1 MKRLKYDFHIH
12 TILSPCGDSDST
24 PNNVVNMAMIKGLDA
39 IAVTD
44 HNTVKNARACM
55 KVGESVGVTVVPG
68 MELTTSEDVHVVCLF
83 PDIDSA
89 EAFGEEVAKRR
100 MKVKNKEE
108 VFGEQIIMNEL
119 DEEIGREE
127 DLLILSTD
135 IGVYDVKSLVD
146 GFGGVCYPAHIDRES
161 NGILQVLGAIDPFM
175 GFYAAEVSRRGTDE
189 DVKKADGL
197 FVLRSSDAH
206 NIVDIAE
213 GEDASEIEVEENT
226 PKGILNTIRKKCE

>member
-12 TILSPCGDSDST
+12 TVLSPCGDCDST
-24 PNNVVNMAMIKGLDA
+24 PNNVVNMAMVKGLDA
-39 IAVTD
+39 IAITD
-44 HNTVKNARACM
+44 HNTVRNARACM

-68 MELTTSEDVHVVCLF
+68 MELTTSEDVHIVCLF

-127 DLLILSTD
+127 ELLILSTD

-161 NGILQVLGAIDPFM
+161 NGILQVLGAIDPLM
-175 GFYAAEVSRRGTDE
+175 GFNAAEVSRRGTDE

-226 PKGILNTIRKKCE
+226 PMAILNTIRKKCE